1 MASVLY
7 QLCPYDLLLLR
18 DKDKSLRGQSVL
30 WRTVIGLS
38 LIRGSTTLDVS
49 KFVFSKKK
57 REKRKGKKAPLEKIQ

>member
-30 WRTVIGLS
+30 WRTSIGLS
-38 LIRGSTTLDVS
+38 LIRDSTTLDVS
-49 KFVFSKKK
+49 KFVFSKKRGK
-57 REKRKGKKAPLEKIQ
+57 REKGRKPLEKIQ